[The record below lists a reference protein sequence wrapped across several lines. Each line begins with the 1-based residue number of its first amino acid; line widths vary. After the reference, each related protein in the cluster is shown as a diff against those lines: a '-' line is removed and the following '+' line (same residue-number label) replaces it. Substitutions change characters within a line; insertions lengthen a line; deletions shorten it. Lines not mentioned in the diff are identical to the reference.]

1 MLRLHVNVR
10 LLSFVLLLVTAA
22 IATRPEEASSQ
33 HADRTSAQGEGDD
46 DDDEDVDCCDFGV
59 GGVITSGIISAAPK
73 RWVTVMFCGCDG
85 RVVGFSVL
93 SVVSFVG

>member
-33 HADRTSAQGEGDD
+33 HADRTSAQGEGD